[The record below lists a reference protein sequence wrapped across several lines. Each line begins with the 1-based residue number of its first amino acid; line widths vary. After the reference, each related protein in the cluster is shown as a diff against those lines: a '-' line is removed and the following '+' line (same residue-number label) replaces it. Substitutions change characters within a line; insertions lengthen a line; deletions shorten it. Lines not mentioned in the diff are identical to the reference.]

1 MTKILIKNV
10 ANTYAKI
17 NFYFVSFR
25 FSIKFKKIFLINKK
39 IKLN

>member
-17 NFYFVSFR
+17 NVYVVSFR
-25 FSIKFKKIFLINKK
+25 FSIEFKKIFLIKTKK
-39 IKLN
+39 LL